1 MIHFAQMVQSQQLQ
15 KYDFKNDELNRNR
28 YLADKPPLV
37 NLTEIRCV
45 SVMKCSLTP
54 FRTPIIAYYGTDDDL
69 STVDDVEWALGKSA
83 VIFSDYDVIS
93 DKLPNVVERVKLEG
107 FDHLDF
113 LWGTRAP
120 TYLYSEIIDFI
131 HEASANFQQS

>member
-1 MIHFAQMVQSQQLQ
+1 MTGQLQ
-15 KYDFKNDELNRNR
+15 PN
-28 YLADKPPLV
+28 
-37 NLTEIRCV
+37 
-45 SVMKCSLTP
+45 

-69 STVDDVEWALGKSA
+69 STVDDVEWALGKSWEIYA
-83 VIFSDYDVIS
+83 WYYYIIS
-93 DKLPNVVERVKLEG
+93 DQLPNVVERVKLEG

-131 HEASANFQQS
+131 HEASANFQQSWQCKKSLL